1 MSAPL
6 LLGLLCSLLLA
17 LGGALLHKGWRQTGE
32 ERVLQ
37 RLGQDLAPPE
47 PASSRAGWL
56 ERAFLRAGLEL
67 PRERVGLLLAF
78 WLLAAL
84 MAALV
89 GGWIAALA
97 VASLIPMGLRAW
109 LGWRYRKRVRRMV
122 EQLPQLL
129 DQVVRSLHAGRT
141 LGDAVV
147 RAIDASP
154 DPLRAAL
161 ARVSRDVQLGVSL
174 PDALQEVADLF
185 EQEELRI
192 LALGVRVNHRYG
204 GSASEL
210 LGNLIKVIHEREQIA
225 RQLRAMTGETRF
237 TAVVLAI
244 LPISVAVY
252 ILAVNPSYLLSLWM
266 DASGQRMLLTA
277 FAMQVLGC
285 IVLWRM
291 LRSV

>member
-1 MSAPL
+1 MSAAL
-6 LLGLLCSLLLA
+6 LLGLLCSFMLVLGLGLLR
-17 LGGALLHKGWRQTGE
+17 KGWRKSGD
-32 ERVLQ
+32 ERVMQ
-37 RLGQDLAPPE
+37 RLGQDLAAPTPQ
-47 PASSRAGWL
+47 PSRTAWL
-56 ERAFLRAGLEL
+56 ERAFLRAGLDL
-67 PRERVGLLLAF
+67 PRERLGLLLSA
-78 WLLAAL
+78 WLTAMLLTALA
-84 MAALV
+84 
-89 GGWIAALA
+89 GGWMPALA
-97 VASLIPMGLRAW
+97 VALLLPLGLRTW
-109 LGWRYRKRVRRMV
+109 LGWRYRRRVRRLV
-122 EQLPQLL
+122 EQLPQML

-154 DPLRAAL
+154 DPLRMAL
-161 ARVSRDVQLGVSL
+161 SRVSRDVQLGVGL
-174 PDALQEVADLF
+174 PDALQEVANLF

-244 LPISVAVY
+244 LPVSVAGY
-252 ILAVNPSYLLSLWM
+252 ILAVNPGYLLSLWQET
-266 DASGQRMLLTA
+266 SGQQMLLAA
-277 FAMQVLGC
+277 FALQILGC
-285 IVLWRM
+285 FILWRM

>member
-1 MSAPL
+1 MKAPL
-6 LLGLLCSLLLA
+6 LLGLLCSLLLV
-17 LGGALLHKGWRQTGE
+17 LGVVLLQKGWRQTGE

-37 RLGQDLAPPE
+37 RLGQDLAASAPP
-47 PASSRAGWL
+47 PVKPGWL
-56 ERAFLRAGLEL
+56 ERAFIRAGLDL
-67 PRERVGLLLAF
+67 PHGRMGLMVSLWLAALLLAG
-78 WLLAAL
+78 LAGGW

-89 GGWIAALA
+89 VAL
-97 VASLIPMGLRAW
+97 LLPLGLRAW
-109 LGWRYRKRVRRMV
+109 LVWRYRRRVRRLV
-122 EQLPQLL
+122 EQLPQML

-154 DPLRAAL
+154 DPLHAAL
-161 ARVSRDVQLGVSL
+161 SRVSRDVQLGVGL

-237 TAVVLAI
+237 TAVVLAL
-244 LPISVAVY
+244 LPVSVAGY
-252 ILAVNPSYLLSLWM
+252 ILSVNPGYLMGLWQ
-266 DASGQRMLLTA
+266 DASGQQMLLAA
-277 FAMQVLGC
+277 FSMQALGC
-285 IVLWRM
+285 FILWRM

>member
-1 MSAPL
+1 MKASL
-6 LLGLLCSLLLA
+6 LLGLLCSLLLV
-17 LGGALLHKGWRQTGE
+17 LGVVVLQKGWRQSGE

-37 RLGQDLAPPE
+37 RLGQDLATSASPPVK
-47 PASSRAGWL
+47 PGWL

-67 PRERVGLLLAF
+67 PQGRMGLMLSVWLAAL
-78 WLLAAL
+78 LLAAL
-84 MAALV
+84 AGGGMAALTV
-89 GGWIAALA
+89 AL
-97 VASLIPMGLRAW
+97 LLPLGLRAW
-109 LGWRYRKRVRRMV
+109 LVWRYRRRVRRLV
-122 EQLPQLL
+122 EQLPQML
-129 DQVVRSLHAGRT
+129 DQVVRCLHAGRT

-154 DPLRAAL
+154 DPLHAAL
-161 ARVSRDVQLGVSL
+161 SRVSRDVQLGVGL
-174 PDALQEVADLF
+174 PDALQEVAELF

-237 TAVVLAI
+237 TAVVLAL
-244 LPISVAVY
+244 LPVSVAGY
-252 ILAVNPSYLLSLWM
+252 ILSVNPGYLMGLWL
-266 DASGQRMLLTA
+266 DASGQQMLLAA
-277 FAMQVLGC
+277 FSMQALGC
-285 IVLWRM
+285 LILWRM

>member
-1 MSAPL
+1 MSASL
-6 LLGLLCSLLLA
+6 LLGLLGSLLLA
-17 LGGALLHKGWRQTGE
+17 LGLALLRKGWRKSGQ

-37 RLGQDLAPPE
+37 RLGQGAAAGPV
-47 PASSRAGWL
+47 STRAGWL
-56 ERAFLRAGLEL
+56 ERTFLRAGLDL
-67 PRERVGLLLAF
+67 PRERLGLLLTTWLAAV
-78 WLLAAL
+78 LLAAL
-84 MAALV
+84 A
-89 GGWIAALA
+89 GGWIPALA
-97 VASLIPMGLRAW
+97 MALLIPLGLRAW
-109 LGWRYRKRVRRMV
+109 LGWRYRRRVRRLV
-122 EQLPQLL
+122 EQLPTLL

-161 ARVSRDVQLGVSL
+161 SRVSRDVQLGVSL
-174 PDALQEVADLF
+174 PDALQEVAELF

-204 GSASEL
+204 GGASEL
-210 LGNLIKVIHEREQIA
+210 LGNLIKVIQEREQIA

-237 TAVVLAI
+237 TAVVLAL
-244 LPISVAVY
+244 LPISVAGY
-252 ILAVNPSYLLSLWM
+252 ILAVNPGYLMSLWL

-277 FAMQVLGC
+277 FLMQALGC
-285 IVLWRM
+285 VILWRM

>member
-1 MSAPL
+1 MNAAW
-6 LLGLLCSLLLA
+6 LLGLIGSLLLVM
-17 LGGALLHKGWRQTGE
+17 GMLLLQKGWRQSGH

-37 RLGQDLAPPE
+37 RLGQDLPDAGPAP
-47 PASSRAGWL
+47 SRAGWL
-56 ERAFLRAGLEL
+56 ERAFLRAGLDL
-67 PRERVGLLLAF
+67 PRERIGLLASA
-78 WLLAAL
+78 WVAAISL
-84 MAALV
+84 GALV
-89 GGWIAALA
+89 GDWPLALA
-97 VASLIPMGLRAW
+97 LAGVLPLGLRAW
-109 LGWRYRKRVRRMV
+109 LGWRYRRRVRRLV
-122 EQLPQLL
+122 EQLPQML

-147 RAIDASP
+147 RAIEASP
-154 DPLRAAL
+154 DPLHGAL
-161 ARVSRDVQLGVSL
+161 SRVSRDVQLGVAL

-237 TAVVLAI
+237 TAVVLAV
-244 LPISVAVY
+244 LPVSVAGY
-252 ILAVNPSYLLSLWM
+252 ILAVNPGYLLSLWQ

-277 FAMQVLGC
+277 FTLQALGC
-285 IVLWRM
+285 FILWRM

>member
-1 MSAPL
+1 MKAAL
-6 LLGLLCSLLLA
+6 LLGLLCTVLLL
-17 LGGALLHKGWRQTGE
+17 LGLVLMQRGWRQSGE

-37 RLGQDLAPPE
+37 RLGQELAT
-47 PASSRAGWL
+47 PAPLTSHAGWL

-67 PRERVGLLLAF
+67 PRERIGLLVSA
-78 WLLAAL
+78 WLAAIAL
-84 MAALV
+84 SALPGGWMAAL
-89 GGWIAALA
+89 ATALLLP
-97 VASLIPMGLRAW
+97 VGLRLW
-109 LGWRYRKRVRRMV
+109 LGWRYQRRVRRLV
-122 EQLPQLL
+122 EQLPQML

-147 RAIDASP
+147 RAIEASQ

-161 ARVSRDVQLGVSL
+161 TRVSRDVQLGVPL

-192 LALGVRVNHRYG
+192 LALGVRVNQRYG
-204 GSASEL
+204 GSATDL
-210 LGNLIKVIHEREQIA
+210 LNNLIKVIHEREQIA

-237 TAVVLAI
+237 TAVVLAL
-244 LPISVAVY
+244 LPISVGGY
-252 ILAVNPSYLLSLWM
+252 ILSVNPGYLASMWQ
-266 DASGQRMLLTA
+266 DSSGQQMLVVA

-285 IVLWRM
+285 FILWRM